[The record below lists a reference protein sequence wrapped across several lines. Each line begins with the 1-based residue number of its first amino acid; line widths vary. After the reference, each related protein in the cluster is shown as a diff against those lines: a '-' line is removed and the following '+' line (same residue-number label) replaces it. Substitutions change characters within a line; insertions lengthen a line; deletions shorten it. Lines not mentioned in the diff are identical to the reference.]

1 MYDDFVITILH
12 FHIQRMKKNKQ
23 EIQLTLKSP
32 EYYSAYIDVYKMLE
46 LALTCHNL
54 FKYFYRDTEWYKK
67 NNVISNSGLLT

>member
-12 FHIQRMKKNKQ
+12 FYIQRMKKNKQ

-54 FKYFYRDTEWYKK
+54 FKYFYRDTE
-67 NNVISNSGLLT
+67 